1 MTDLAELTLRSQS
14 LGALPVLQHVLDR
27 LGLDGLLEQYV
38 PHVDRRCRIRPAT
51 ALGILLRNILLGRRP
66 IYGLQEWA
74 QPFLPSLLGLEP
86 DQVGGLNDDRV
97 GRALDRLFNADR
109 ASLMTTI
116 VVRAIQAFDLQLD
129 QFHNDSTSITFS
141 GAYAQATGRK
151 IRGRQAVSITHGH
164 NKDHRPDLKQLLWIL
179 TVSADGS
186 VPVHY
191 RLCDGNTND
200 DPTHIQTWEALC
212 RLTGRTDFMYVADC
226 KLCTRANMDHI
237 AHGKGRFITVLPGSR
252 KEDAWFR
259 GYIQDHDLPWEEV
272 IRRPSSHGAD
282 RPDDLWRV
290 VPAPNRSAEGYR
302 IIWVWSQSLA
312 YQHEQSRLAALQ
324 KAFDGI
330 QELQAKLQGPHC
342 RIRDRATVEEA
353 VARILAQGGVSRWAE
368 AEVTETNDTRFKQ
381 ESRGH
386 PGANTRYVKVER
398 NRFAVAW
405 KPKPAAIA
413 YDARSDGMYPLV
425 TNCDDLPAED
435 VLLKYKYQPN
445 LEKRHEQLKT
455 VYAVAPAFLKDEGR
469 IEALLLLYF
478 LALLVQ
484 ALIERQVR
492 AAMKGAN
499 LDVLPLYPED
509 RECKAPTTNRILEVF
524 ESIQRHDLMDGK
536 NVYKCFEP
544 KLTPLQEDLLRL
556 LEVPR
561 DLYGLA
567 AVGMDS

>member
-1 MTDLAELTLRSQS
+1 MADLADLTLRSQA

-27 LGLDGLLEQYV
+27 LGLDALLEQYV

-74 QPFLPSLLGLEP
+74 QPFLPSLLRLEP
-86 DQVGGLNDDRV
+86 DQVDGLNDDRV

-109 ASLMTTI
+109 ASMMTTV
-116 VVRAIQAFDLQLD
+116 VVRAIQAFGIQLD

-141 GAYAQATGRK
+141 GAYPQATGRR
-151 IRGRQAVSITHGH
+151 IRGRQAVAITHGH

-212 RLTGRTDFMYVADC
+212 KLTGRTDFLYVADC
-226 KLCTRANMDHI
+226 KLCNRANLDHI
-237 AHGKGRFITVLPGSR
+237 SRGKGRFITVLPGNR

-259 GYIQDHDLPWEEV
+259 RHIQDHDLPWEEV
-272 IRRPSSHGAD
+272 IRRPNAHGAD
-282 RPDDLWRV
+282 HPEDVWRV
-290 VPAPNRSAEGYR
+290 VPAPNPSAEGYR
-302 IIWVWSQSLA
+302 IVWVWSQLMA
-312 YQHEQSRLAALQ
+312 RRNEQSRLAALQ

-330 QELQAKLQGPHC
+330 QELNAKLQGPHC
-342 RIRDRATVEEA
+342 RIRDREAVEAA

-368 AEVTETNDTRFKQ
+368 AEVTETKDSRFRQ
-381 ESRGH
+381 ENRGH

-398 NRFAVAW
+398 SRFTVAW
-405 KPKPAAIA
+405 KPKADVIA
-413 YDARSDGMYPLV
+413 YDARSDGMYPLI
-425 TNCDDLPAED
+425 TNCDDLPAAE
-435 VLLKYKYQPN
+435 VLLKYKYQPS

-492 AAMKGAN
+492 TMMKTEN
-499 LDVLPLYPED
+499 LEVLPLYPED
-509 RECKAPTTNRILEVF
+509 RECHAPTANRILEVF
-524 ESIQRHDLMDGK
+524 EGIQRHDLMDGDHIH
-536 NVYKCFEP
+536 KCFEP
-544 KLTPLQEDLLRL
+544 KLTPLQGELLRL
-556 LEVPR
+556 LGAPSGI
-561 DLYGLA
+561 YGVA
-567 AVGMDS
+567 AVGVES